1 MLKDKLERLEFT
13 SKDRFESLQSTNTFN
28 YKETELKFKQ
38 LQQQID
44 SLAER
49 GSATKDVKEEMALV
63 HDLPDFSIFM
73 TQEDKE

>member
-1 MLKDKLERLEFT
+1 
-13 SKDRFESLQSTNTFN
+13 
-28 YKETELKFKQ
+28 
-38 LQQQID
+38 
-44 SLAER
+44 LAER